1 MHLSTHALA
10 HRYAARAPLP
20 LPLPMT
26 DPHNTARASFLEGVR
41 AFEVGNFVAAEAAFR
56 ASLLALPGR
65 PSTLMNLAATL
76 TRAGRPAEALPLL
89 DDALATEPD
98 STEALCHRGAALAA
112 LGQAGPALAAY
123 DQALRLQPSLVPAL
137 FQRAVQLNLLGQ
149 PAAALVALER
159 LMAVQAPD
167 GEAWFHHGQTLQ
179 TLGRA
184 DEALRSYDR
193 ALALEPGVASTWS
206 RRGTLLKD
214 MGRLAEAARSFQQA
228 LTHGGDVDFN
238 RYFLASVGAGELPHA
253 APRAYVEQLFDSY
266 AAEFD
271 EHLVAQL
278 GYRTPQL
285 LAALLPSGRCFAAAL
300 DLGCGTGLMAPLLQ
314 PLCDAI
320 DGVDLSNQMLDKAR
334 AGGLYRELWHADVVA
349 QLQQSADRYDL
360 VLAADV
366 FVYVGGLQAVFAGVA
381 AALQSGGVF
390 LFSVEEADAG
400 HSLQLR
406 PSARYA
412 HSQAYLTELAAA
424 HGLAVQQIERQ
435 TLRHDQSR
443 PIQGLLVRLA
453 RV

>member
-1 MHLSTHALA
+1 
-10 HRYAARAPLP
+10 
-20 LPLPMT
+20 MT
-26 DPHNTARASFLEGVR
+26 DAHTTARAHFLEGVH
-41 AFEVGNFVAAEAAFR
+41 AFEAGRLAAAEAAFR

-76 TRAGRPAEALPLL
+76 VRARRPAEALPLL
-89 DDALATEPD
+89 DEALAAEPD

-112 LGQAGPALAAY
+112 LGQPGPALAAY

-137 FQRAVQLNLLGQ
+137 FQRAVQLNLLGR
-149 PAAALVALER
+149 PAAALVALEQV
-159 LMAVQAPD
+159 MALKTPD

-179 TLGRA
+179 ALGRA

-214 MGRLAEAARSFQQA
+214 MGRLPDAARSFQQA
-228 LTHGGDVDFN
+228 LTLGGDVDFN
-238 RYFLASVGAGELPHA
+238 RYFLASVSGGEAPQA

-266 AAEFD
+266 AADFD

-285 LAALLPSGRCFAAAL
+285 LAGLLPPGRHFAAAL

-314 PLCDAI
+314 PVCGAI
-320 DGVDLSNQMLDKAR
+320 DGVDLSSQMLDKAR
-334 AGGLYRELWHADVVA
+334 TLGLYRNLWHADVVA
-349 QLQQSADRYDL
+349 QLRASTECYDL

-366 FVYVGGLQAVFAGVA
+366 FVYVGDLQAVFRGVA
-381 AALQSGGVF
+381 SVLAPGGVF

-400 HSLQLR
+400 QSLQLR

-412 HSQAYLTELAAA
+412 HSLDYVEGLAAL
-424 HGLAVQQIERQ
+424 HGFEVQQFDRQ
-435 TLRHDQSR
+435 TLRHDQGR
-443 PIQGLLVRLA
+443 PIGGLLMRLVLSP
-453 RV
+453 R

>member
-1 MHLSTHALA
+1 
-10 HRYAARAPLP
+10 
-20 LPLPMT
+20 MT
-26 DPHNTARASFLEGVR
+26 DAHTSAREHFLQGVR
-41 AFEVGNFVAAEAAFR
+41 AFEAGRLAAAESAFR

-76 TRAGRPAEALPLL
+76 VRARRPAEALPLL
-89 DDALATEPD
+89 DEALAAEPD

-112 LGQAGPALAAY
+112 LGQPGPALVAY
-123 DQALRLQPSLVPAL
+123 DRALRLQPSLVPAL

-149 PAAALVALER
+149 PAAALVALEQV
-159 LMAVQAPD
+159 MALKTPD

-179 TLGRA
+179 ALGRA

-214 MGRLAEAARSFQQA
+214 MGRLPDAARSFQQA
-228 LTHGGDVDFN
+228 LAHGGDVDFN
-238 RYFLASVGAGELPHA
+238 RYFLASVSGGEAPQA

-266 AAEFD
+266 AADFD

-285 LAALLPSGRCFAAAL
+285 LAALLPPGRHFAAAL

-314 PLCDAI
+314 PVCSAI

-334 AGGLYRELWHADVVA
+334 AAGLYRGLHHGDVA
-349 QLQQSADRYDL
+349 EHLHTTGQTYDL
-360 VLAADV
+360 VVAADV
-366 FVYVGGLQAVFAGVA
+366 FVYVGALESVFTGA
-381 AALQSGGVF
+381 ARVLGPDGCF

-400 HSLQLR
+400 QSLQLR

-412 HSQAYLTELAAA
+412 HSQDYVTALAAG
-424 HGLAVQQIERQ
+424 HGLAVQQMQRQ
-435 TLRHDQSR
+435 TLRHDQGR
-443 PIQGLLVRLA
+443 AVAGLLIRLA
-453 RV
+453 RDNARCPTP

>member
-1 MHLSTHALA
+1 
-10 HRYAARAPLP
+10 
-20 LPLPMT
+20 MT
-26 DPHNTARASFLEGVR
+26 DAHTSAREHFLQGVR
-41 AFEVGNFVAAEAAFR
+41 AFEAGRLAAAESAFR

-76 TRAGRPAEALPLL
+76 VRARRPAEALPLL
-89 DDALATEPD
+89 DEALAAEPD

-112 LGQAGPALAAY
+112 LGQPGPALAAY

-137 FQRAVQLNLLGQ
+137 FQRAVQLNLLGR
-149 PAAALVALER
+149 PAAALVALEQV
-159 LMAVQAPD
+159 MALKTPD

-179 TLGRA
+179 ALGRA

-214 MGRLAEAARSFQQA
+214 MGRLPDAARSFQQA
-228 LTHGGDVDFN
+228 LTLGGDVDFN
-238 RYFLASVGAGELPHA
+238 RYFLASVSGGEAPQA

-266 AAEFD
+266 AADFD

-285 LAALLPSGRCFAAAL
+285 LAALLPPGRHFAAAL

-314 PLCDAI
+314 PLCGAI

-334 AGGLYRELWHADVVA
+334 AAGLYRGLHHGDVA
-349 QLQQSADRYDL
+349 EHLHTTGQTYDL
-360 VLAADV
+360 VVAADV
-366 FVYVGGLQAVFAGVA
+366 FVYVGALESVFTGA
-381 AALQSGGVF
+381 ARVLGPDGCF

-400 HSLQLR
+400 QSLQLR

-412 HSQAYLTELAAA
+412 HSQDYVTALAAG
-424 HGLAVQQIERQ
+424 HGLAVQQMQRQ
-435 TLRHDQSR
+435 TLRHDQGR
-443 PIQGLLVRLA
+443 AVAGLLIRLA
-453 RV
+453 RHNARCPTP